1 MNEFCHNWCQK
12 AFSSPLKLVLNWS
25 NKVYPW
31 DVNPWLFHFN
41 VWQNSLQIK
50 KEKKK
55 YIHEM
60 ISINSHLWRKRWKKK
75 NTTNLF
81 QEETRH
87 LWLLLIWDKKARN
100 CLLTFPVTLS
110 AFPNT
115 VKFSVSFAVQDDVS
129 NKIIESN
136 QVVIFA
142 LLQI

>member
-1 MNEFCHNWCQK
+1 MAVSFQCMTKFTTNKKRKE
-12 AFSSPLKLVLNWS
+12 
-25 NKVYPW
+25 KVYPW
-31 DVNPWLFHFN
+31 DDFHKFP
-41 VWQNSLQIK
+41 LM
-50 KEKKK
+50 EKKV
-55 YIHEM
+55 E
-60 ISINSHLWRKRWKKK
+60 KKK